1 MCFRDSQVD
10 QCTVESGCD
19 VLRAGIIDAQETRLT
34 MARLLPEDHRQL
46 FTQEWQDFIP
56 HFPAGTQC
64 VPEDEWG
71 RAFPESQKLSCSVR
85 GVKRQG

>member
-1 MCFRDSQVD
+1 MLKNCLIV
-10 QCTVESGCD
+10 TALLLPG
-19 VLRAGIIDAQETRLT
+19 GIINAQQTRLT

-56 HFPAGTQC
+56 HFPAGTQS
-64 VPEDEWG
+64 VSEDEWG
-71 RAFPESQKLSCSVR
+71 LSLPEGQMLSCTVR